1 MNKSKSKQT
10 KSQLHKNSTKKDKSN
25 LDIPYSKPN
34 KLKMHKS
41 TRPFGKDITNSFHP
55 NIPYPVLNPHMTNK
69 LENSPLPQIS
79 NFPSKKMQN
88 SPKRA
93 IIKAIQSSSKMNN
106 STANTMKNSSE
117 LNSVK
122 NDYDKIKN
130 RVNLPDNYR
139 DKDYNKLNDDY
150 NKLNEEN
157 KKLKEE
163 NAQMKKEIKNI

>member
-41 TRPFGKDITNSFHP
+41 TRPFRKDITNSFHP

-122 NDYDKIKN
+122 NENKLAKIPYDSNYIKNKIKMQQ
-130 RVNLPDNYR
+130 
-139 DKDYNKLNDDY
+139 KYNHIS
-150 NKLNEEN
+150 EV
-157 KKLKEE
+157 
-163 NAQMKKEIKNI
+163 